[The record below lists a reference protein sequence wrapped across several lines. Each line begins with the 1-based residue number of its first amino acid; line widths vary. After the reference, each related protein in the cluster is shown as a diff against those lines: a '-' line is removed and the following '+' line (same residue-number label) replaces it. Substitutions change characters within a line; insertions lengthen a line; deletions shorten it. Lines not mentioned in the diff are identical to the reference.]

1 MNEPTPV
8 YNTYAASI
16 APIGQLKTNKSLV
29 KLFLLSLIT
38 FGVYGIVVKS
48 SVRCDI
54 SVVAS
59 REDGKR
65 AMHYWGLLFLVG
77 PVTLGIADLVWNHR
91 LANRLGAELTRR
103 GINYS
108 ISASTFWLWG
118 ILGCLIVVGPFVYLH
133 KLLKATSLLCEHY
146 NVNG

>member
-1 MNEPTPV
+1 M
-8 YNTYAASI
+8 I
-16 APIGQLKTNKSLV
+16 
-29 KLFLLSLIT
+29 
-38 FGVYGIVVKS
+38 
-48 SVRCDI
+48 
-54 SVVAS
+54 AS
-59 REDGKR
+59 RYDGKKT
-65 AMHYWGLLFLVG
+65 MHYCLLLFLVG

-133 KLLKATSLLCEHY
+133 KLLKATNLLCEHY